1 MGAIELK
8 FNGFFE
14 KSNYLKDFQCSQ
26 CQQTIT
32 EQDIAER
39 NYQLWVSDYANEITK
54 DFYGDSQTHG
64 ISFWLKAVEH
74 ENCPDEKIVN

>member
-8 FNGFFE
+8 FNGFLE

-26 CQQTIT
+26 CQQAIS
-32 EQDIAER
+32 EQDIAEK

-54 DFYGDSQTHG
+54 DFYGDNPIHG
-64 ISFWLKAVEH
+64 VSFWLKAVEH
-74 ENCPDEKIVN
+74 EDCPDENKLS